1 MDHGRVNHDG
11 VLEEVMNIG
20 EPNGV
25 IVVEPVEEF
34 PPVEVP
40 EPEPEK
46 EPVPA

>member
-1 MDHGRVNHDG
+1 
-11 VLEEVMNIG
+11 MNIG

-25 IVVEPVEEF
+25 VIVEPVEEF

-46 EPVPA
+46 KETVPA